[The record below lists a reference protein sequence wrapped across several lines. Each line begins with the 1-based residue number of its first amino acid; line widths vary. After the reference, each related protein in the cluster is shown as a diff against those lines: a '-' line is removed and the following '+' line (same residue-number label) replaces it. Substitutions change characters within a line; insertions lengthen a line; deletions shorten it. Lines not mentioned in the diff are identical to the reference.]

1 MLVGQYN
8 VERVFH
14 MADFDRAVRH
24 HNSNHIKAIALVP
37 TSMPSYPHSG
47 RTTQFAPLPPVDSLD
62 RVAEIGTRS
71 CLDLDEGDRSGP
83 FGDQIYVPVSV
94 AEASLQ
100 HAPSV
105 LHEPTLSD
113 ALAEFAESLVV
124 VSGGG
129 ESGHARSVQ
138 HTRVGSVTRELR
150 DESFSCEAHMT
161 S

>member
-47 RTTQFAPLPPVDSLD
+47 RTTQFAPLPPVDSLY
-62 RVAEIGTRS
+62 RVAEIGTR
-71 CLDLDEGDRSGP
+71 
-83 FGDQIYVPVSV
+83 YVPVSV